1 MDTASPRWLTPPEN
15 ALATRAVD
23 RYNDGQLP
31 AFNRA
36 VERGG
41 VETIPYLVAAQLDI
55 LVAGLLG
62 IPGVVIRFGFDTSG
76 LGKTISTAMLILF
89 LVFLLL
95 GVFRIFQGMRA
106 KRHHQPL

>member
-1 MDTASPRWLTPPEN
+1 MDTATPRWLTPPEN
-15 ALATRAVD
+15 ALATRAVN
-23 RYNDGQLP
+23 RYRNGQLP

-62 IPGVVIRFGFDTSG
+62 IPGVVIRFGFGTSG
-76 LGKTISTAMLILF
+76 LGKSISTTMLVLCF
-89 LVFLLL
+89 VLLLL
-95 GVFRIFQGMRA
+95 GVFRIYQGMRA
-106 KRHHQPL
+106 KRQA